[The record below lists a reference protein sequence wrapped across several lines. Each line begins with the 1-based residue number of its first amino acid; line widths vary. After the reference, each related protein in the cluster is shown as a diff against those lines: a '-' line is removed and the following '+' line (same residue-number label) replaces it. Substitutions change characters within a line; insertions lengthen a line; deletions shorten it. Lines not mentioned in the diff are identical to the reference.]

1 MEGLDQLKHEL
12 MQKAKKDALLIREEG
27 AKKVED
33 FLEKKKAEANS
44 YYAQQIK
51 EVQEKYK
58 YLKSQKKAEIMMN
71 TKKEILA
78 IKQGIIA
85 ETFNSFKEELLK
97 MGQEEKLAYY
107 KKLLKEALAILPV
120 KTKIG
125 ERRKNQPVEA
135 NKAVYML
142 TLRAEDRELFR
153 DLKTY
158 FASLSEYEIELSSK
172 NFISSCG
179 LMLSLDNIHIDKSID
194 LLLKEKEEELSM
206 QIAGVYFA

>member
-85 ETFNSFKEELLK
+85 ETINSFKEELLK

-125 ERRKNQPVEA
+125 ERRKI
-135 NKAVYML
+135 
-142 TLRAEDRELFR
+142 
-153 DLKTY
+153 
-158 FASLSEYEIELSSK
+158 SL
-172 NFISSCG
+172 
-179 LMLSLDNIHIDKSID
+179 
-194 LLLKEKEEELSM
+194 
-206 QIAGVYFA
+206 

>member
-1 MEGLDQLKHEL
+1 
-12 MQKAKKDALLIREEG
+12 
-27 AKKVED
+27 
-33 FLEKKKAEANS
+33 
-44 YYAQQIK
+44 
-51 EVQEKYK
+51 
-58 YLKSQKKAEIMMN
+58 
-71 TKKEILA
+71 
-78 IKQGIIA
+78 
-85 ETFNSFKEELLK
+85 
-97 MGQEEKLAYY
+97 
-107 KKLLKEALAILPV
+107 
-120 KTKIG
+120 
-125 ERRKNQPVEA
+125 
-135 NKAVYML
+135 ML